1 MENRT
6 EIGKAIKNKLADLDK
21 TPNDFVWSK
30 IETDLNKKRN
40 KRLLFWLIPSVA
52 AIAFLSSL
60 LYYNFDFQDKNQ
72 KQEVSAKKELKTEVS
87 NSKSNKTS
95 VQSINSNPN
104 LKKSGSDE
112 TTTIKKTKSIKLVK
126 ESSKLVS
133 TTNEYEE
140 YEVVKK
146 YKVVIKKEQIN
157 TKPLK
162 LSAAKK
168 TTKPSLN
175 KSKKAVIKTN
185 KTLKKNSTKTIIN
198 NSTKNNKKIATK
210 PLIVK
215 NPKNRISEKDTLKY
229 NNTEIVP
236 EICEIKKDTIAK
248 IDSLNSK
255 KTTTPK
261 REYIKK
267 EYINKTTESNPDFSV
282 HIFYGPAIFGSL
294 NSESMINP
302 TLNNLS
308 KSHPITSHYGIYV
321 KNMYDRIG
329 FRAGFSKI
337 NLKISTRL
345 DQNLITNFNNIALK
359 SDVNIQQTFGNS
371 NNIDLVQKLS
381 YYELPMEFNYA
392 IIKNET
398 KIGMDVFTGFSF
410 LILDKNQLYLKSE
423 NVSMQHIG
431 EAKNISG
438 VNISYNLGLSIS
450 YKLNDKFGLDIN
462 PLFKYYL
469 STFKENGDA
478 KPYSF
483 ALQTGV
489 NYKF

>member
-1 MENRT
+1 M
-6 EIGKAIKNKLADLDK
+6 
-21 TPNDFVWSK
+21 
-30 IETDLNKKRN
+30 
-40 KRLLFWLIPSVA
+40 
-52 AIAFLSSL
+52 
-60 LYYNFDFQDKNQ
+60 
-72 KQEVSAKKELKTEVS
+72 
-87 NSKSNKTS
+87 
-95 VQSINSNPN
+95 
-104 LKKSGSDE
+104 
-112 TTTIKKTKSIKLVK
+112 
-126 ESSKLVS
+126 
-133 TTNEYEE
+133 
-140 YEVVKK
+140 
-146 YKVVIKKEQIN
+146 
-157 TKPLK
+157 
-162 LSAAKK
+162 
-168 TTKPSLN
+168 
-175 KSKKAVIKTN
+175 
-185 KTLKKNSTKTIIN
+185 
-198 NSTKNNKKIATK
+198 
-210 PLIVK
+210 
-215 NPKNRISEKDTLKY
+215 
-229 NNTEIVP
+229 
-236 EICEIKKDTIAK
+236 
-248 IDSLNSK
+248 
-255 KTTTPK
+255 
-261 REYIKK
+261 
-267 EYINKTTESNPDFSV
+267 